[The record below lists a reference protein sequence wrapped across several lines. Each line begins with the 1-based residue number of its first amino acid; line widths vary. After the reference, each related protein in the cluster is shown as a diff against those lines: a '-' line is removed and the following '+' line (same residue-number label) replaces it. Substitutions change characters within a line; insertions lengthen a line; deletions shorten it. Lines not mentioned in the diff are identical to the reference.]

1 MERSIQRVKRMKRLT
16 ALIILL
22 IVSTSTFYPTV
33 AAAQTT
39 TIYQVNG
46 PSSMVAGSQ
55 APISVSVTIL
65 YNDTAIG
72 DQLVVG
78 VLDAGVSPQTL
89 VPGVVIS
96 STDTCIN
103 QPELAARCA
112 IALTKSSGVEQI
124 NFQIGGILGGI
135 HGPGIWDLNITSLL
149 IDQQNN
155 LVPDSVSSKLFK
167 IDLTPVV
174 LSVDV
179 PSNVAVSVDGVLQP
193 MGPASVG
200 VALGSHVLT
209 VPQLVNVTQFTR
221 LRFDHWSDGNPS
233 TNRTV
238 DVTNSTTLQADYVT
252 QNLLTLIGVQDN
264 QTLSNW
270 YDSDTN
276 ATFSTNQYE
285 PMSGG
290 LNALGLRLSFQGW
303 YENGR
308 LLTSSPT
315 GSISMDNPHM
325 LTAVWQVDYSTP
337 AAIVVL
343 TILVAALL
351 AFLARRNKRGRP
363 APRRRIK
370 RVRKR
375 S

>member
-1 MERSIQRVKRMKRLT
+1 MKGLT

-22 IVSTSTFYPTV
+22 IVSTSSFYPTV

-46 PSSMVAGSQ
+46 PSNMVAGSQ
-55 APISVSVTIL
+55 TPISVSVTIV
-65 YNDTAIG
+65 YNNTAIG
-72 DQLVVG
+72 SQLVVG
-78 VLDAGVSPQTL
+78 VLDAGVSPQIL

-96 STDTCIN
+96 STETCIN

-124 NFQIGGILGGI
+124 DFQIGGILGGK
-135 HGPGIWDLNITSLL
+135 HGPGMWDLNITSLL

-167 IDLTPVV
+167 IDLTPVA

-179 PSNVAVSVDGVLQP
+179 PSNVAVSVDGVVQS

-200 VALGSHVLT
+200 VALGPHVLT
-209 VPQLVNVTQFTR
+209 VPQLVNVTPSAR
-221 LRFDHWSDGNPS
+221 LRFEHWSDGNPS

-252 QNLLTLIGVQDN
+252 QNLLTLIGVQGN
-264 QTLSNW
+264 QTVSNW

-276 ATFSTNQYE
+276 ATFSTDQYE
-285 PMSGG
+285 PMSGM
-290 LNALGLRLSFQGW
+290 LNVLGLKLSFQGW
-303 YENGR
+303 YENGQP
-308 LLTSSPT
+308 LINSPT
-315 GSISMDNPHM
+315 GSISMDKPHI
-325 LTAVWQVDYSTP
+325 LTAVWQVDYSTL

-343 TILVAALL
+343 AIVVAALL
-351 AFLARRNKRGRP
+351 AFLAVRRSKRGRP
-363 APRRRIK
+363 APRRRTR
-370 RVRKR
+370 RVRRR